1 MTKLEELRAAYEAA
15 TYYVDEPALA
25 AWSDAW
31 DVKED
36 AMRAYKAA
44 LAAYDAA
51 DVAYDAAEA
60 ARTVAWRDYQEELNK
75 SKENS
80 DD

>member
-25 AWSDAW
+25 AWAAAW
-31 DVKED
+31 DVKEA
-36 AMRAYKAA
+36 AMRAYKSA
-44 LAAYDAA
+44 DA
-51 DVAYDAAEA
+51 AYDAAEA
-60 ARTVAWRDYQEELNK
+60 ARTVAWRDYREELKK

-80 DD
+80 DDH